1 MWHQIIACALPSL
14 SFKYTLFLYVTVA
27 ANHYASCIVV
37 IANIKISIIC
47 MHSLGILNE
56 MIDRFDR
63 EKQTTVDVVR
73 REEAQQEGLQSW
85 Q

>member
-1 MWHQIIACALPSL
+1 MQAVLWLLQTLRYPSFAC
-14 SFKYTLFLYVTVA
+14 
-27 ANHYASCIVV
+27 
-37 IANIKISIIC
+37 
-47 MHSLGILNE
+47 SLGILNE

-85 Q
+85 QCERKCN